1 MMSNR
6 SRLNMKSETLQ
17 RIQKL
22 SEKEKKCP
30 NEGHFS
36 YTHRRQKRKYPI
48 SICLSLLFQKRK
60 GILFIGARDQNRRSK
75 EQMKLE
81 DESLNPEETRRGC
94 LLKMMDRSGRR
105 KGGADAD
112 EDDLVNGKGRQTG
125 AVRGIEDL
133 QRKGKRA
140 GGKWKKVRDM

>member
-1 MMSNR
+1 
-6 SRLNMKSETLQ
+6 
-17 RIQKL
+17 
-22 SEKEKKCP
+22 
-30 NEGHFS
+30 
-36 YTHRRQKRKYPI
+36 
-48 SICLSLLFQKRK
+48 
-60 GILFIGARDQNRRSK
+60 
-75 EQMKLE
+75 MKLE